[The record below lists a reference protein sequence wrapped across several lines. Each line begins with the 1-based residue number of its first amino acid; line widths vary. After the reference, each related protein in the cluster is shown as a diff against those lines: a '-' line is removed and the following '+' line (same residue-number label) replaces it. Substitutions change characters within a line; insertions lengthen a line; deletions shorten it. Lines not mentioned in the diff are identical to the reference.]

1 MSGGLLA
8 WLEVIEK
15 ERCKFICHFFQV
27 GLAAPRFMVGV
38 EVSTYHEVVVPVD
51 QSADFFF

>member
-51 QSADFFF
+51 QRADFFF